1 MENEKKVVMFE
12 FDAQSPIEDWRHL
25 ARYLVMDGRR
35 VPFVDPSGNGLY
47 VVIWQHRNREHKF
60 LDHKLRG
67 WARMFNPYVNALARQ
82 LKKDYEKGNFNEP
95 E

>member
-1 MENEKKVVMFE
+1 MEDEKKIVMFE
-12 FDAQSPIEDWRHL
+12 LDAQSPIEDWRHL

-35 VPFVDPSGNGLY
+35 VPFIDPSGDGLY
-47 VVIWQHRNREHKF
+47 VTLWQHRNPEHKF

-67 WARMFNPYVNALARQ
+67 WAGMFRAYVNALAKQ
-82 LKKDYEKGNFNEP
+82 LKKDYEEGNYNEP

>member
-1 MENEKKVVMFE
+1 MEEEKKIVMFE
-12 FDAQSPIEDWRHL
+12 FDDQSPIEDWRHL

-67 WARMFNPYVNALARQ
+67 WARMFRPYVNALAKQ
-82 LKKDYEKGNFNEP
+82 LKKDYEEGNYNDP